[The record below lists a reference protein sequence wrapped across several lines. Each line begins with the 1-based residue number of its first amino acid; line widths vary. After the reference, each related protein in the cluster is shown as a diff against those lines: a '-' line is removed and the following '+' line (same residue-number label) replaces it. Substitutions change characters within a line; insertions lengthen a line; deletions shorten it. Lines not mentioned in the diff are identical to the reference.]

1 MRKLK
6 KRFYGMIMVGP
17 NNNRNY
23 WYRQQVV
30 DRIHDLF
37 STGDLNG
44 VFKPQVLKNNEITLF
59 EASIIL
65 FGGWENALYK
75 AGLETKNL
83 TKLQQLFRN
92 YWLEDT
98 ILEQIEILY
107 DGGFD
112 LSARF
117 IRLVYPE
124 LYFAAKNKMH
134 FGSWSEATT
143 QAEVDNKY
151 LTSMTNSF
159 WTRKRIFEAIADINQ
174 EYGSLQP
181 GFVRENNPS
190 LYSSAHR
197 FFKTWS
203 EAVSAAGHNLNKNF
217 YKAILEP
224 LRTFILKDLIRKVYE
239 ILGVKF
245 NVVPY
250 GTDNNLDSEIEEA
263 EKSNIDSRKIISEIV
278 GEQNFYLELVEGK
291 DKSCVTANF
300 QGWKFGWEKEI
311 TELLSKYPK
320 VRCFY
325 AIGEPRRWLNDKVEF
340 INLDHFY
347 PELTSL
353 GRDDIILAI
362 SHYSRG
368 GMPGKYEE
376 WYETFM
382 KKIKKMVDENKKK
395 K

>member
-1 MRKLK
+1 
-6 KRFYGMIMVGP
+6 MVGP

-30 DRIHDLF
+30 DRIHDLY
-37 STGDLNG
+37 STEDIKG
-44 VFKPQVLKNNEITLF
+44 VFKPYVLENNELQLF
-59 EASIIL
+59 EAAIIL

-92 YWLEDT
+92 YWSEET

-112 LSARF
+112 LSSRF

-124 LYFAAKNKMH
+124 LYFAAKNKMN

-143 QAEVDNKY
+143 QAEVDHKY
-151 LTSMTNSF
+151 ITSMTNSF
-159 WTRKRIFEAIADINQ
+159 WTRNRIFETIADYNQ

-181 GFVRENNPS
+181 GFVRENNSS

-203 EAVSAAGHNLNKNF
+203 EAVSAAGHNLDKNF
-217 YKAILEP
+217 YKVKLEP

-239 ILGVKF
+239 ILGVGF
-245 NVVPY
+245 QVVPY
-250 GTDNNLDSEIEEA
+250 GTDNNKDRQKIESGI
-263 EKSNIDSRKIISEIV
+263 SNIDSGKILSEIV

-291 DKSCVTANF
+291 EKSCVTANF
-300 QGWKFGWEKEI
+300 HGWKFGWERKI
-311 TELLSKYPK
+311 GELLNKYPK
-320 VRCFY
+320 VICFY
-325 AIGEPRRWLNDKVEF
+325 TIGEPRRWLNDKVEF
-340 INLDHFY
+340 INIDHFY
-347 PELTSL
+347 PELASL
-353 GRDDIILAI
+353 GRDDIVLAI
-362 SHYSRG
+362 SHHSRG
-368 GMPGKYEE
+368 GMPGKYQQ